1 MCEIW
6 CFNVT
11 HLNAVRAEK
20 RVCCFKCTTVIRKAR
35 LYFIIWNNHFFQKLF
50 SMLLKPSETAIAWM
64 WLLYYCILLFF
75 GCCIRGLTWG
85 MLHSNMRQHSG
96 YVNRHVFLPL
106 CICTTPEEDP
116 LSFYSWPWSEGC
128 VAAGCFSQWLN
139 VFFSSWH
146 IGFMSLK
153 NLIENM
159 K

>member
-11 HLNAVRAEK
+11 HLNAARAGK
-20 RVCCFKCTTVIRKAR
+20 RVCCIKCTTVIRKAQ

-50 SMLLKPSETAIAWM
+50 STLLKPSETAIAWI
-64 WLLYYCILLFF
+64 WLLYYCLLLFF

-106 CICTTPEEDP
+106 CICTTPEGSP
-116 LSFYSWPWSEGC
+116 FILQLTLKWRLCCSR
-128 VAAGCFSQWLN
+128 
-139 VFFSSWH
+139 VFFSVVECVFVFSWH
-146 IGFMSLK
+146 IAFMSLK